1 MVPDPVPA
9 STHARSRV
17 SCQVTADGP
26 RLEDEPGPRRL
37 QLTPENVSALGA
49 GLPAA
54 AEPGS
59 GSAIGSRKRRKGR
72 AGKYKPRRVRKANE
86 RSNRA
91 VWSVVPAGYR
101 PARHIIRWL
110 RSIQELAEFQLAR
123 KDLKANIWRFV
134 NAIAQGPGFD
144 PASMTIMP
152 LWQRLQERFGFPSK
166 SISNYFRRLRDWGV
180 LAVVA
185 TGRTAEF
192 TPKSSG
198 RTENEAA
205 IYVLLEKADVQSVEK
220 SSVPVPTRA
229 VNNPPHAMREGDS
242 KIQMEAAPPL
252 TSSKRAAQ
260 RREVNH
266 QLLNRK
272 EPFWDPNTTTNA
284 GNKRERREAERLA
297 SLELQFRSFPLQR
310 ISTAHVAAIC
320 RPFLRAGWT
329 VKDLKHAIDW
339 RPNTD
344 ARYHHDGAAG
354 VDNTGAWLRFRLGK
368 WIRPDGGFYRS
379 PSQKQAAEQAQRVAE
394 RRAAQERRERER
406 GEWATYTP
414 LAMGWRERVAL
425 AQEAQSA

>member
-1 MVPDPVPA
+1 MVPEPGSGSTA
-9 STHARSRV
+9 SRASVGSRV
-17 SCQVTADGP
+17 TVERDP
-26 RLEDEPGPRRL
+26 KRLL
-37 QLTPENVSALGA
+37 LTPENVSALGA
-49 GLPAA
+49 DLADVPELLAGDSPAG
-54 AEPGS
+54 PT
-59 GSAIGSRKRRKGR
+59 KRRAGRKGKHR
-72 AGKYKPRRVRKANE
+72 PRRVRKANE

-91 VWSVVPAGYR
+91 VWSVIPAGHK

-123 KDLKANIWRFV
+123 KDLKANIWRFA
-134 NAIAQGPGFD
+134 NAVAQCPGFD

-152 LWQRLQERFGFPSK
+152 IWQRLQERFGFPSK

-205 IYVLLEKADVQSVEK
+205 IYVLLEKAEEEGVEK
-220 SSVPVPTRA
+220 SSVPVPNRA
-229 VNNPPHAMREGDS
+229 VNNPPHARAGEDS
-242 KIQMEAAPPL
+242 KPQIDAATPH
-252 TSSKRAAQ
+252 TSLKRAAQ

-272 EPFWDPNTTTNA
+272 EPFWDPNATTNA
-284 GNKRERREAERLA
+284 RTKRGRREAERLA

-310 ISTAHVAAIC
+310 ISTPHVAAIC

-329 VKDLKHAIDW
+329 IKDILHAIDW

-344 ARYHHDGAAG
+344 ARYHHDGA
-354 VDNTGAWLRFRLGK
+354 TAWRTPGPGSSTAWANGSARRRFL
-368 WIRPDGGFYRS
+368 
-379 PSQKQAAEQAQRVAE
+379 
-394 RRAAQERRERER
+394 
-406 GEWATYTP
+406 P
-414 LAMGWRERVAL
+414 LP
-425 AQEAQSA
+425 QPEADR

>member
-1 MVPDPVPA
+1 
-9 STHARSRV
+9 
-17 SCQVTADGP
+17 
-26 RLEDEPGPRRL
+26 
-37 QLTPENVSALGA
+37 
-49 GLPAA
+49 
-54 AEPGS
+54 
-59 GSAIGSRKRRKGR
+59 
-72 AGKYKPRRVRKANE
+72 
-86 RSNRA
+86 
-91 VWSVVPAGYR
+91 
-101 PARHIIRWL
+101 
-110 RSIQELAEFQLAR
+110 
-123 KDLKANIWRFV
+123 
-134 NAIAQGPGFD
+134 
-144 PASMTIMP
+144 MTIMP
-152 LWQRLQERFGFPSK
+152 VWQRLQERFGFPPK
-166 SISNYFRRLRDWGV
+166 SISNYFRRLRDWGA

-205 IYVLLEKADVQSVEK
+205 IYVLLEKVEEKDVEK

-229 VNNPPHAMREGDS
+229 VNNPPHARAGEDS
-242 KIQMEAAPPL
+242 KIHMEAAPPL

-272 EPFWDPNTTTNA
+272 DPFWDPNTTTNA
-284 GNKRERREAERLA
+284 RNKRERREAERLA

-344 ARYHHDGAAG
+344 ARYHHDGATG
-354 VDNTGAWLRFRLGK
+354 VDNVGAWLKHRLSK
-368 WIRPDGGFYRS
+368 WVRPDGGFYRS

-394 RRAAQERRERER
+394 RRAADERRERDRAER
-406 GEWATYTP
+406 ATYSP
-414 LAMGWRERVAL
+414 PPIGWRERVAL
-425 AQEAQSA
+425 AQEAKGA